1 MFFIFLIVIDY
12 GNGIY
17 EVLFFVMEVG
27 VYKVSVILDF
37 ILCNGFKDFLVDWF
51 IIGEL
56 KMGFIF

>member
-1 MFFIFLIVIDY
+1 MIVIDY

-37 ILCNGFKDFLVDWF
+37 ILCNGFMDFLVDWF

>member
-37 ILCNGFKDFLVDWF
+37 ILCNGFMDFLVDWF